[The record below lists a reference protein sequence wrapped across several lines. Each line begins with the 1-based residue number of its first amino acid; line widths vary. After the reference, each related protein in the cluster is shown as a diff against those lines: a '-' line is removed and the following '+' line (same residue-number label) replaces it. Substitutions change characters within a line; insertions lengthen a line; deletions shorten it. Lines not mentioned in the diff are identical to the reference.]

1 MANKTIKSA
10 IESMMFV
17 WGEPLAIKDIADI
30 FNVDKK
36 EIYEACKELQNEYEE
51 EGRGIVI
58 REVNKSFQFVTRKE
72 NREYIE
78 RLCTPVRRRKLS
90 QSALETLAIV
100 AYKQPVTKGEIEAVR
115 GIRCDRVIEGL
126 AAKGLVTIVGRADT
140 VGRPNLYGTT
150 YEFLKQFEFESLKD
164 LPKIED
170 LEGVLYEAEEPP
182 MINGVVGQMSLEE
195 LAGIPE
201 ESGEGGEAEVFDGED
216 EASGVETEPP
226 DDADIPAPSDSGEPS
241 DEPAE

>member
-1 MANKTIKSA
+1 
-10 IESMMFV
+10 MMFV
-17 WGEPLAIKDIADI
+17 WGEPLQVKDIADI
-30 FNVDKK
+30 FNVDRKD
-36 EIYEACKELQNEYEE
+36 IYNACKELQAEYEE

-100 AYKQPVTKGEIEAVR
+100 AYKQPVTKGEIESIR
-115 GIRCDRVIEGL
+115 GIRCDRVLEGL
-126 AAKGLVTIVGRADT
+126 AAKDLVTVVGRSDA

-150 YEFLKQFEFESLKD
+150 NEFLKQFEFESLKD

-182 MINGVVGQMSLEE
+182 VINGVVGQMSLEE
-195 LAGIPE
+195 LTMGGQE
-201 ESGEGGEAEVFDGED
+201 GEAEEISEAPG
-216 EASGVETEPP
+216 EAS
-226 DDADIPAPSDSGEPS
+226 DPA
-241 DEPAE
+241 

>member
-17 WGEPLAIKDIADI
+17 WGEPLQVKDIADI
-30 FNVDKK
+30 FNVDRKD
-36 EIYEACKELQNEYEE
+36 IYNACKELQAEYEE

-78 RLCTPVRRRKLS
+78 RLCTPVRRRRLS

-100 AYKQPVTKGEIEAVR
+100 AYKQPVTKGEIESIR
-115 GIRCDRVIEGL
+115 GIRCDRVLEGL
-126 AAKGLVTIVGRADT
+126 AAKDLVTVVGRSDA

-150 YEFLKQFEFESLKD
+150 NEFLKQFEFESLKD

-182 MINGVVGQMSLEE
+182 VINGVVGQMSLEE
-195 LAGIPE
+195 LTMGGQE
-201 ESGEGGEAEVFDGED
+201 GEAEEISEAPG
-216 EASGVETEPP
+216 EAS
-226 DDADIPAPSDSGEPS
+226 DPA
-241 DEPAE
+241 